1 MADIDNAIGPAGF
14 EKEVS
19 FNIDHSRVKVNSPS
33 RSVRT
38 RLYFSS
44 ESHVHAFVNLL
55 VYGSY
60 GDFALLQTTTEKSQ
74 HGISHTPTTP
84 IMRYEAWK
92 KAKQYLTRLRDL
104 NYLTMIVCRL
114 FELQNPD
121 ESSKV
126 SGHINHNSD
135 DGPGFIVEWQFSPGC
150 RLIAPGDALTE
161 AVEPLIL
168 LHRGLSREQVSSSEL
183 LCLLQ

>member
-1 MADIDNAIGPAGF
+1 M
-14 EKEVS
+14 
-19 FNIDHSRVKVNSPS
+19 
-33 RSVRT
+33 RT

-60 GDFALLQTTTEKSQ
+60 GDFALMHTGEKS
-74 HGISHTPTTP
+74 HGISHSPATP

-121 ESSKV
+121 ESSTLK
-126 SGHINHNSD
+126 
-135 DGPGFIVEWQFSPGC
+135 
-150 RLIAPGDALTE
+150 
-161 AVEPLIL
+161 
-168 LHRGLSREQVSSSEL
+168 
-183 LCLLQ
+183 